1 MTRSFFSIGTFHMH
15 IAIPAM
21 AASCRSFG
29 TAGDIGSTRPTD
41 LAETRTVSQTGTRIG
56 SNTVT
61 NIQTFAPLVSI
72 GICAPLKISTTLR
85 YTIIIFLWKMN
96 NLFNYNLYTGPR
108 QKGQAKT
115 PGLGRIAVQI
125 ELYNSAAWPY
135 CGTNWLSKFLSLAL
149 LRCKLTFKI
158 FELGLIAVQ
167 TEFQNDFHYF
177 WAWPVL
183 QFWVISL

>member
-158 FELGLIAVQ
+158 F
-167 TEFQNDFHYF
+167 
-177 WAWPVL
+177 
-183 QFWVISL
+183 